1 MKIQRACFQALFI
14 CLCKEGDR
22 LTEKLQ
28 EVRCIKCGKLL
39 GKIKGVAE
47 IKCTR
52 CNTLNK
58 FEK

>member
-1 MKIQRACFQALFI
+1 MMKM
-14 CLCKEGDR
+14 
-22 LTEKLQ
+22 KLE
-28 EVRCIKCGKLL
+28 EVRCKKCAKLL
-39 GKIKGVAE
+39 AKLKGEAE